1 MQDQSLGLIE
11 TWGYTAAVEAV
22 DVACKAAKVLFV
34 GHDRIGKGFITVKFS
49 GDVAAV
55 QAAVTAGA
63 AAAQRVGR
71 VISVHVIP
79 RPHGQ
84 LGALGPGFPDM
95 PTGKGKEQGFEGN
108 LPAAGDLPLGSTG
121 MDSVSEPPSPVQPR
135 AEEDKPVEE
144 EHARPLRAKK
154 ASGRETPGTKDSKTR
169 RTGKK
174 PPK

>member
-1 MQDQSLGLIE
+1 MQDRSLGLIE
-11 TWGYTAAVEAV
+11 TCGYTAAVEAV
-22 DVACKAAKVLFV
+22 DVACKTASVTFV
-34 GHDRIGKGFITVKFS
+34 GYDRIWKGFITVKFS

-79 RPHGQ
+79 RPHVH

-95 PTGKGKEQGFEGN
+95 PTGKG
-108 LPAAGDLPLGSTG
+108 
-121 MDSVSEPPSPVQPR
+121 
-135 AEEDKPVEE
+135 EER
-144 EHARPLRAKK
+144 ARPFRAKK
-154 ASGRETPGTKDSKTR
+154 AADRETPGTKDSKTK
-169 RTGKK
+169 RTRKK

>member
-34 GHDRIGKGFITVKFS
+34 GHHRIGKGFITVKFS

-84 LGALGPGFPDM
+84 LGALGSGFPDM
-95 PTGKGKEQGFEGN
+95 PTGKG
-108 LPAAGDLPLGSTG
+108 
-121 MDSVSEPPSPVQPR
+121 
-135 AEEDKPVEE
+135 E
-144 EHARPLRAKK
+144 EHARPMRVKK
-154 ASGRETPGTKDSKTR
+154 AAERETARIKDFKTKRTR
-169 RTGKK
+169 KK

>member
-1 MQDQSLGLIE
+1 MQNRSLGLIE

-22 DVACKAAKVLFV
+22 DAACKAARVLFV
-34 GHDRIGKGFITVKFS
+34 GHDRIGTGFITVKFS

-84 LGALGPGFPDM
+84 LGALGPDFPGI
-95 PTGKGKEQGFEGN
+95 PGKGTEPGFAGG
-108 LPAAGDLPLGSTG
+108 LPAAGDLPLESTDMG
-121 MDSVSEPPSPVQPR
+121 GVSEPVLPVQPGVER
-135 AEEDKPVEE
+135 DKPAED
-144 EHARPLRAKK
+144 EHPRRRVKAKRAGARE
-154 ASGRETPGTKDSKTR
+154 ASGTKDSKTAGR
-169 RTGKK
+169 PKK
-174 PPK
+174 PEK

>member
-1 MQDQSLGLIE
+1 MQNQSLGLIE

-22 DVACKAAKVLFV
+22 DVACKAARVLFV

-63 AAAQRVGR
+63 AAARRVGR

-79 RPHGQ
+79 RPHDQ

-95 PTGKGKEQGFEGN
+95 PK
-108 LPAAGDLPLGSTG
+108 G
-121 MDSVSEPPSPVQPR
+121 MDGVSEPPSPVQPR
-135 AEEDKPVEE
+135 AEEDKPVEQ
-144 EHARPLRAKK
+144 EHVRPLRAKK
-154 ASGRETPGTKDSKTR
+154 AAGRGTAKGPKTGG
-169 RTGKK
+169 TGRKQ
-174 PPK
+174 PK